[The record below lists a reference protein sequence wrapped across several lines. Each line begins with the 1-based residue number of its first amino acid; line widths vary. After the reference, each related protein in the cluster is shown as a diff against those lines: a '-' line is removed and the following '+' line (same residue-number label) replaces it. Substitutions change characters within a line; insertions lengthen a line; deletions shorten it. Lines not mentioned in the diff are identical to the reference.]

1 MSIVKI
7 FGIIVLVAV
16 FVIVAGAVMLSVKSK
31 SGAALGL
38 VDGVLAPCPSTPN
51 CVSSEAGT
59 PPSHII
65 NSLGAANWDKI
76 PALIE
81 QSGGKITTQ
90 NETYI
95 AAEFTTPLMRF
106 VDDVEFRK
114 AESAVHV
121 RSASRVGKSDL
132 GANAKRVEQFRA
144 ALQQ

>member
-7 FGIIVLVAV
+7 AGIVVLVAIV
-16 FVIVAGAVMLSVKSK
+16 VVVAGAVMLSLKSK
-31 SGAALGL
+31 SGSALGL
-38 VDGVLAPCPSTPN
+38 VDGALAPCPSTPN

-59 PPSHII
+59 PPAHYIDP
-65 NSLGAANWDKI
+65 LDGAGWEKI
-76 PALIE
+76 PALIA

-114 AESAVHV
+114 DDAAVHV

-132 GANAKRVEQFRA
+132 GANAKRVNQFRA